1 MASSGYE
8 SISLLPSA
16 RRLVTSLRDLGY
28 SFPQAVADLVDN
40 SVAAAATSIDIDL
53 VFEGPD
59 SWLRII
65 DNGSGMTRSEATEAM
80 RYGAHQA
87 YEDES
92 LGKFGLG
99 LKTASLSQC
108 RRLSIASRRSE
119 GSPRIEARLLDLDDV
134 VEQDSWKILAPKAKQ
149 VDNRLR
155 EPLRSG
161 LGTVVLWE
169 KVDRLLGNKIQWGQ
183 HAERALDAL
192 ADDLR
197 DHLGVVFH
205 RFIEGAI
212 DDRAPVEISVNGE
225 ACLPWD
231 PFALTESSTEPLP
244 AYDFDVETEGG
255 FGLVR
260 FQPYVLPP
268 RGHFSSE
275 GAFDRAA
282 GPARWNAQQGL
293 YIYRSNR
300 MVQSGGW
307 CRLRVR
313 DEHLKLARAS
323 LDFFPELDA
332 AFEINVAKTRVKLP
346 RSLRPDLAEPV
357 DELARAAQSRY
368 RNHDKSDAPEVAR
381 GVAQRRVKM
390 EAAAKS
396 VGELRALRKIAKE
409 LKKTDPKLAGMLGW

>member
-1 MASSGYE
+1 MSGSDFE

-40 SVAAAATSIDIDL
+40 SIAAEATSISIDL
-53 VFEGPD
+53 VFKGPD
-59 SWLRII
+59 SWLRIV
-65 DNGSGMTRSEATEAM
+65 DDGHGMSQSEATEAM
-80 RYGAHQA
+80 RYGAHQD
-87 YEDES
+87 YEDEA

-108 RRLSIASRRSE
+108 RRLTVVSTRATSGARL
-119 GSPRIEARLLDLDDV
+119 EARLLDLDHV
-134 VEQDSWKILAPKAKQ
+134 VEQDSWKILAPRGRQ
-149 VDNRLR
+149 IDDRLR
-155 EPLRSG
+155 DPLRSG
-161 LGTVVLWE
+161 PGTVVLWE
-169 KVDRLLGNKIQWGQ
+169 KLDRLLGYKIQWGR
-183 HAERALDAL
+183 HAERALESMAE
-192 ADDLR
+192 DLR
-197 DHLGVVFH
+197 QHLGAVFH
-205 RFIEGAI
+205 RFLQGSIEGCATVRI
-212 DDRAPVEISVNGE
+212 TVNGE

-231 PFALTESSTEPLP
+231 PFALSESTTEALP
-244 AYDFDVETEGG
+244 AYDFDVEAEDG

-268 RGHFSSE
+268 RSLFSSE
-275 GAFDRAA
+275 EAFDRAA

-300 MVQSGGW
+300 LIQSGGW

-346 RSLRPDLAEPV
+346 GTLRAELAEPI

-368 RNHDKSDAPEVAR
+368 RNHNKAAAPEQPR
-381 GVAQRRVKM
+381 GAVHRRERI
-390 EAAAKS
+390 EAAARS
-396 VGELRALRKIAKE
+396 VGELRALRKITRE
-409 LKKTDPKLAGMLGW
+409 LKKTDPKLASMIGW

>member
-1 MASSGYE
+1 MAASEYD

-28 SFPQAVADLVDN
+28 SFPQAVSDLVDN
-40 SVAAAATSIDIDL
+40 SVAADATSIEIDL
-53 VFEGPD
+53 VFAGPD
-59 SWLRII
+59 SWLRIV
-65 DNGSGMTRSEATEAM
+65 DNGQGMTQSETTEAM
-80 RYGAHQA
+80 RYGAHQE

-108 RRLSIASRRSE
+108 RRLTVVSRRGH
-119 GSPRIEARLLDLDDV
+119 GSSRLEARLLDLDHV
-134 VEQDSWKILAPKAKQ
+134 VAQDSWKILAPRARQ
-149 VDNRLR
+149 IDGRLR

-161 LGTVVLWE
+161 SGTVVLWE
-169 KVDRLLGNKIQWGQ
+169 KLDRLLGYKIQWGR

-192 ADDLR
+192 AEDLR
-197 DHLGVVFH
+197 EHLGVVFH

-212 DDRAPVEISVNGE
+212 DDRASVQISVNGE
-225 ACLPWD
+225 PCLPWD
-231 PFALTESSTEPLP
+231 PFALTEPATQVLS
-244 AYDFDVETEGG
+244 AYDFDVQTEEG

-268 RGHFSSE
+268 RNLFSSE
-275 GAFDRAA
+275 DAFDRAA

-346 RSLRPDLAEPV
+346 QSLRPELADPV

-368 RNHDKSDAPEVAR
+368 RNHDRSDAPAAAP
-381 GVAQRRVKM
+381 GVAQRRARM
-390 EAAAKS
+390 EAAARS
-396 VGELRALRKIAKE
+396 VGELRALRKIAKQ

>member
-1 MASSGYE
+1 MAASEYE

-40 SVAAAATSIDIDL
+40 SVAAEATSIEIDL

-59 SWLRII
+59 SWLRIV
-65 DNGSGMTRSEATEAM
+65 DNGQGMTRSEATEAM
-80 RYGAHQA
+80 RYGAHQE

-108 RRLSIASRRSE
+108 RRLSIVSRRGH
-119 GSPRIEARLLDLDDV
+119 GSGRLEARLLDLDHV
-134 VEQDSWKILAPKAKQ
+134 VEQDSWRILAPRTSQ
-149 VDNRLR
+149 IDDRLR
-155 EPLRSG
+155 EPLRSES
-161 LGTVVLWE
+161 GTVVLWE
-169 KVDRLLGNKIQWGQ
+169 KLDRLLGYKIQWGR
-183 HAERALDAL
+183 HAERALDSL
-192 ADDLR
+192 AEELR
-197 DHLGVVFH
+197 YHLGVVFH
-205 RFIEGAI
+205 RFIDGVIE
-212 DDRAPVEISVNGE
+212 DRASVQISVNGE
-225 ACLPWD
+225 TCTPWD
-231 PFALTESSTEPLP
+231 PFALTESATEILP
-244 AYDFDVETEGG
+244 AYDFDVETEER

-268 RGHFSSE
+268 RSLFSSE
-275 GAFDRAA
+275 EAFDRAA

-346 RSLRPDLAEPV
+346 QPLRPELAEPV

-368 RNHDKSDAPEVAR
+368 RNHDKSDVPAVAR
-381 GVAQRRVKM
+381 GTARRRARM
-390 EAAAKS
+390 EAAARS
-396 VGELRALRKIAKE
+396 VGELKALRKIARE
-409 LKKTDPKLAGMLGW
+409 LRKTDPKLAGMLGW

>member
-1 MASSGYE
+1 MTSSGSE

-40 SVAAAATSIDIDL
+40 SVSADATSIDIDL

-80 RYGAHQA
+80 RYGAHQE
-87 YEDES
+87 YGDDS

-108 RRLSIASRRSE
+108 RRLTIASRRGQ
-119 GSPRIEARLLDLDDV
+119 GSSRVEARLLDLDDV
-134 VEQDSWKILAPKAKQ
+134 VEQDSWEILAPSGKQ
-149 VDNRLR
+149 IDHRLR
-155 EPLRSG
+155 EPLRSES
-161 LGTVVLWE
+161 GTVVLWE
-169 KVDRLLGNKIQWGQ
+169 KVDRLLGYKIQWG
-183 HAERALDAL
+183 HRAKRALDAL
-192 ADDLR
+192 ADELR

-205 RFIEGAI
+205 RFIDGAV
-212 DDRAPVEISVNGE
+212 DDRAPIHISINGK
-225 ACLPWD
+225 ACQAWD
-231 PFALTESSTEPLP
+231 PFALTESSTEVLP
-244 AYDFDVETEGG
+244 AYDFDVETEDG
-255 FGLVR
+255 FGMVR
-260 FQPYVLPP
+260 FQPYVLPS
-268 RGHFSSE
+268 RSLFSSE
-275 GAFDRAA
+275 DAFDLAA

-307 CRLRVR
+307 SRLRVR

-346 RSLRPDLAEPV
+346 QSLRPELAEPV

-368 RNHDKSDAPEVAR
+368 RNHDKSEKPLATGA
-381 GVAQRRVKM
+381 ATQRRVHM
-390 EAAAKS
+390 EAAARS
-396 VGELRALRKIAKE
+396 VGELRALRKITKA
-409 LKKTDPKLAGMLGW
+409 LRKTDPKLAGLLGW

>member
-1 MASSGYE
+1 MAPSEYE
-8 SISLLPSA
+8 SINLLPSA

-40 SVAAAATSIDIDL
+40 SIAADATSIEIEL

-65 DNGSGMTRSEATEAM
+65 DDGHGMTRSEVTEAM
-80 RYGAHQA
+80 RYGAHQE

-108 RRLSIASRRSE
+108 RRLSIASRR
-119 GSPRIEARLLDLDDV
+119 GHRSPRLEARLLDLDDV
-134 VEQDSWKILAPKAKQ
+134 VEQDSWKVLAPKGRQ
-149 VDNRLR
+149 IDDRLR
-155 EPLRSG
+155 ESLRSG
-161 LGTVVLWE
+161 PGSVVLWE
-169 KVDRLLGNKIQWGQ
+169 KLDRLLGYKIQWGR
-183 HAERALDAL
+183 HAERAFDVL

-197 DHLGVVFH
+197 EHLGAVFH
-205 RFIEGAI
+205 RFIQGVI
-212 DDRAPVEISVNGE
+212 DDRASLRISVNGE

-231 PFALTESSTEPLP
+231 PFALTESATESLP
-244 AYDFDVETEGG
+244 AYDFDVETEDG

-268 RGHFSSE
+268 RGLFSSE
-275 GAFDRAA
+275 DAFDRAA

-300 MVQSGGW
+300 LIQSGGW

-323 LDFFPELDA
+323 LDFFPELDI

-357 DELARAAQSRY
+357 DEFARAAQSRY
-368 RNHDKSDAPEVAR
+368 RNHDKSDEPATPR
-381 GVAQRRVKM
+381 GVAQRRIRI
-390 EAAAKS
+390 ETAARS
-396 VGELRALRKIAKE
+396 VGESRALRKIAKE
-409 LKKTDPKLAGMLGW
+409 LQKSDPKLASMLGW

>member
-1 MASSGYE
+1 MTSSDYE

-28 SFPQAVADLVDN
+28 SFPQAVSDLVDN
-40 SVAAAATSIDIDL
+40 SIGANATSIEIDL

-59 SWLRII
+59 SWLRIV
-65 DNGSGMTRSEATEAM
+65 DDGHGMTRSEATEAM
-80 RYGAHQA
+80 RYGAHQK

-108 RRLSIASRRSE
+108 RRLSIATRRGSRA
-119 GSPRIEARLLDLDDV
+119 PRLEARLLDLDRV
-134 VEQDSWKILAPKAKQ
+134 VEQDSWKILAPKARQ
-149 VDNRLR
+149 IDDRLR
-155 EPLRSG
+155 EPLRSRP
-161 LGTVVLWE
+161 GTVVLWE
-169 KVDRLLGNKIQWGQ
+169 KLDRIFGYKIQWGR
-183 HAERALDAL
+183 HAERALDLL
-192 ADDLR
+192 ADELR
-197 DHLGVVFH
+197 QHIGVFFH
-205 RFIEGAI
+205 RFIDGAI
-212 DDRAPVEISVNGE
+212 DGRASVRISVNDE
-225 ACLPWD
+225 VCPPWD
-231 PFALTESSTEPLP
+231 PFALTESATECLP
-244 AYDFDVETEGG
+244 AYDFDVETEEG
-255 FGLVR
+255 FALVR

-268 RGHFSSE
+268 RGLFSSE
-275 GAFDRAA
+275 EAFDRAA

-300 MVQSGGW
+300 LIQSGGW

-323 LDFFPELDA
+323 LDFFPELDT

-346 RSLRPDLAEPV
+346 RPLRSELAESV

-368 RNHDKSDAPEVAR
+368 RNHDKSEDVSTPR
-381 GVAQRRVKM
+381 GVAQRRQRM
-390 EAAAKS
+390 ESAARS

-409 LKKTDPKLAGMLGW
+409 LQKTDPKLAGMLGW